1 MDEKAFRNLIRQE
14 NNGSI
19 CLPVKVQPRSSRNG
33 IIGLYDGALKIS
45 LTSPPVDGKANAD
58 LTKFLA
64 KKLHISK
71 SSIEI
76 ISGQTG
82 RNKHLAIK
90 GISLNDFIDKMV
102 NET

>member
-14 NNGSI
+14 DDGL

-33 IIGLYDGALKIS
+33 IVGLHDGALKIS

-90 GISLNDFIDKMV
+90 GISLNDFINKMV